1 MYLVKE
7 PGLPADSLVLKRVRN
22 QNRWFLEIQRTV
34 QHCIKKP
41 QEKAFF
47 VFLGKK
53 NLFINFFYKIAFHF
67 SFSFRSLPPVVH
79 PFVDERSLGRAL
91 HASRRTHA
99 RPPTRR
105 LSDLRFVF
113 ALLLR
118 LLRFSLQ
125 FVPTIWHKENQV
137 VTMQE
142 LLL

>member
-1 MYLVKE
+1 MNE
-7 PGLPADSLVLKRVRN
+7 VL
-22 QNRWFLEIQRTV
+22 
-34 QHCIKKP
+34 
-41 QEKAFF
+41 
-47 VFLGKK
+47 
-53 NLFINFFYKIAFHF
+53 
-67 SFSFRSLPPVVH
+67 
-79 PFVDERSLGRAL
+79 DERYTLPNARPGAPPPPPPPPRAGGGG
-91 HASRRTHA
+91 A

-118 LLRFSLQ
+118 LLKFSLQ